1 MQSLQRRLGVVG
13 SMAIGIAAMLGAG
26 VFFVWTPAWNLA
38 GQWMLLSLAIAS
50 VVATLNGL
58 VTTQLAIQS
67 PVSGGIYSYGR
78 IHRGDFVG
86 FLAGWF
92 FLTGKTAS
100 AAAIALI
107 AAGYLAPGSE
117 RLVATALIVVF
128 SAIVIAGIRLTAGIS
143 VMIAGVV
150 LVGLYALAIPAI
162 SLDQSLVSLE
172 TSPGW
177 SVVTVAGLMFF
188 AFAGYARMA
197 TLGEEV
203 VRPRTTLPRAIVGA
217 LAVVL
222 VTYAIIAVAL
232 IPKLSGSVAPDN
244 PLQLLAPQSLPWA
257 VGILAVVACCGSLL
271 AILAGLSRTS
281 LQMARHRDLPGIL
294 SRVSPRT
301 KGPVFSELAVA
312 LAAIVL
318 VVATDPLWLVGLSGA
333 GVLSYYAIGHL
344 SALAQ
349 PRQQRFLPAVV
360 PVVGLVLC
368 AVLVVSLPVA
378 SLVAGVVWAGVGT
391 LWFAVARHRRSGSS
405 AGEPGRT

>member
-1 MQSLQRRLGVVG
+1 MQSLQRRLGLVG
-13 SMAIGIAAMLGAG
+13 SMAIGVAAMLGAG

-38 GQWMLLSLAIAS
+38 GGWMLVSLAIAA

-107 AAGYLAPGSE
+107 AAGYLAPGYQ
-117 RLVATALIVVF
+117 RLVAVAMIVVF
-128 SAIVIAGIRLTAGIS
+128 GAIVIAGIRLTAGIS
-143 VMIAGVV
+143 VVIAGLV
-150 LVGLYALAIPAI
+150 LVGLYALAIPSI
-162 SLDQSLVSLE
+162 SLGESAIGAD

-203 VRPRTTLPRAIVGA
+203 VRPRKTLPRAIVGA
-217 LAVVL
+217 LVVVL
-222 VTYAIIAVAL
+222 VTYAVIAFAL
-232 IPKLSGSVAPDN
+232 IPKLSGRVAPDN
-244 PLQLLAPQSLPWA
+244 PLELLAPQSLPWV
-257 VGILAVVACCGSLL
+257 VGVLAVVACCGSLL

-294 SRVSPRT
+294 SWVSPGT
-301 KGPVFSELAVA
+301 QGPLYSEIAVA
-312 LAAIVL
+312 VAAIGL

-333 GVLSYYAIGHL
+333 GVLSYYAIGHF

-349 PRQQRFLPAVV
+349 PRQHRFLPTVV
-360 PVVGLVLC
+360 PLVGLVLC
-368 AVLVVSLPVA
+368 VGLVASLPVE

-391 LWFAVARHRRSGSS
+391 LWFVIARHRRSASGVDTR
-405 AGEPGRT
+405 PGA